1 LVVSLASNN
10 DIWMMLTAP
19 ALLSALGHYLLVRS
33 LDGKLTET
41 SYLTQSQ
48 VSAVSILLTT
58 IFKTA
63 LTTSVGI
70 CFAQHLWFILRG
82 NATSLVTIEKLF
94 AVRTNLLALGDF
106 RVIRRAPL
114 LFLMALLVWCLGPAT
129 ITPPGALIVTFE
141 AQNYTD
147 PYNISVMNPPVPQ
160 ELDLA
165 NEVFAGLIVGGLK
178 NEFYSPN
185 TTQRA
190 FEYW

>member
-1 LVVSLASNN
+1 
-10 DIWMMLTAP
+10 MLTAP

-41 SYLTQSQ
+41 SHLSQVQ

-58 IFKTA
+58 TFKTA
-63 LTTSVGI
+63 LTASIGI

-82 NATSLVTIEKLF
+82 NATSLATIEKLF

-106 RVIRRAPL
+106 RVIWRAPL
-114 LFLMALLVWCLGPAT
+114 LFLMALFVWCLGLAT

-141 AQNYTD
+141 AQHYTD
-147 PYNISVMNPPVPQ
+147 PYNVSVMNPPVPQ
-160 ELDLA
+160 ELNLSY
-165 NEVFAGLIVGGLK
+165 ESFPGLIKGGLST
-178 NEFYSPN
+178 YLVYPQN
-185 TTQRA
+185 TKQRF